1 MLRIMKQKE
10 EISRPTDTVIL
21 LTSGLVHEREINIY
35 CIETPVIL
43 VVLILQMNFS
53 LNYTDFAFES

>member
-1 MLRIMKQKE
+1 MLRIMKQKK

-21 LTSGLVHEREINIY
+21 LTSSLVHEREINIY

-43 VVLILQMNFS
+43 VVLILQVNFS
-53 LNYTDFAFES
+53 LNYTDFVFES